1 MDNYSPHID
10 RHLSPMITIE
20 LQHLIF
26 YEHHGVYEEERK
38 VMNSFEVSLSVSY
51 QDTIPHFEKIS
62 DTISYVNL
70 FRIVQEKMKQ
80 PVFLLEKICQGII
93 LNIKHQYPAVSEIRI
108 SIFKLRAPIE
118 HFVGRVGVTMQRS
131 FKD

>member
-1 MDNYSPHID
+1 MV
-10 RHLSPMITIE
+10 TIE

-26 YEHHGVYEEERK
+26 YVHHGIYEEERR
-38 VMNSFEVSLSVSY
+38 VMNSFEVNLSVSY
-51 QDTIPHFEKIS
+51 PEVNQVYERIS

-70 FRIVQEKMKQ
+70 FKIVQEKMKE

-108 SIFKLRAPIE
+108 SVFKLQAPIE
-118 HFVGRVGVTMQRS
+118 HFVGKVGVTMQRT
-131 FKD
+131 FKE

>member
-1 MDNYSPHID
+1 MV
-10 RHLSPMITIE
+10 TIE

-26 YEHHGVYEEERK
+26 YEHHGIYEEERK
-38 VMNSFEVSLSVSY
+38 VMNSFEVNLSVSY
-51 QDTIPHFEKIS
+51 ADLNQVFERITDTIG
-62 DTISYVNL
+62 YVNL
-70 FRIVQEKMKQ
+70 YKIVQEKMKE

-108 SIFKLRAPIE
+108 SVFKLQAPIE
-118 HFVGRVGVTMQRS
+118 NFVGKVGVTMQRS

>member
-1 MDNYSPHID
+1 
-10 RHLSPMITIE
+10 MITIE

-26 YEHHGVYEEERK
+26 YEHHGIYEEERK
-38 VMNSFEVSLSVSY
+38 VMNSFEVNLSVSY
-51 QDTIPHFEKIS
+51 VDSHPVFERIS

-70 FRIVQEKMKQ
+70 FKIVQERMNE

-108 SIFKLRAPIE
+108 SIFKLQAPIE
-118 HFVGRVGVTMQRS
+118 HFIGKVGVTMQRS

>member
-1 MDNYSPHID
+1 MV
-10 RHLSPMITIE
+10 TIE
-20 LQHLIF
+20 LQNLIF
-26 YEHHGVYEEERK
+26 YVHHGIYEEERR
-38 VMNSFEVSLSVSY
+38 VMNSFEVNLSVSY
-51 QDTIPHFEKIS
+51 PEINPVYERIS

-70 FRIVQEKMKQ
+70 FKIVQEKMKD

-108 SIFKLRAPIE
+108 SVFKLQAPIE
-118 HFVGRVGVTMQRS
+118 HFIGKVGVTMHRS

>member
-1 MDNYSPHID
+1 
-10 RHLSPMITIE
+10 MITIE
-20 LQHLIF
+20 LQDLIF
-26 YEHHGVYEEERK
+26 YEHHGIYEEERR
-38 VMNSFEVSLSVSY
+38 VMNSFEVNLSVSY
-51 QDTIPHFEKIS
+51 MDTIPVFEKIA

-70 FRIVQEKMKQ
+70 FRIVQEKMKE

-108 SIFKLRAPIE
+108 SIFKLQAPIE
-118 HFVGRVGVTMQRS
+118 HFVGKVGVTMQRT

>member
-1 MDNYSPHID
+1 MV
-10 RHLSPMITIE
+10 TIE
-20 LQHLIF
+20 LQRVIF
-26 YEHHGVYEEERK
+26 YVHHGIYEEERR
-38 VMNSFEVSLSVSY
+38 VMNSFEVNLSVSY
-51 QDTIPHFEKIS
+51 PEVDQVYERIS

-70 FRIVQEKMKQ
+70 FKIVQEKMKE

-108 SIFKLRAPIE
+108 SVFKLQAPIE
-118 HFVGRVGVTMQRS
+118 HFVGKVGVTMHRS

>member
-1 MDNYSPHID
+1 MV
-10 RHLSPMITIE
+10 TIE
-20 LQHLIF
+20 LQNLIF
-26 YEHHGVYEEERK
+26 YVHHGIYEEERR
-38 VMNSFEVSLSVSY
+38 VMNSFEVNLSVSY
-51 QDTIPHFEKIS
+51 PEINPVYERIS

-70 FRIVQEKMKQ
+70 FKIVQEKMKE

-108 SIFKLRAPIE
+108 SVFKLQAPIE
-118 HFVGRVGVTMQRS
+118 HFIGKVGVTMHRS

>member
-1 MDNYSPHID
+1 MFRLAGPISI
-10 RHLSPMITIE
+10 MITIE

-26 YEHHGVYEEERK
+26 YEHHGIYEEERR
-38 VMNSFEVSLSVSY
+38 VMNSFEVNLSVSY
-51 QDTIPHFEKIS
+51 PDSDYVFEKIS

-70 FRIVQEKMKQ
+70 YKIVREKMKE

-93 LNIKHQYPAVSEIRI
+93 LNIKHQYPTVSGI
-108 SIFKLRAPIE
+108 SISVFKLQAPIE
-118 HFVGRVGVTMQRS
+118 QFVGKVGVTMHRS

>member
-1 MDNYSPHID
+1 MV
-10 RHLSPMITIE
+10 TIE
-20 LQHLIF
+20 LQNLIF
-26 YEHHGVYEEERK
+26 YVHHGIYEEERR
-38 VMNSFEVSLSVSY
+38 VMNSFEVNLSVSY
-51 QDTIPHFEKIS
+51 SEINPVYERIS

-70 FRIVQEKMKQ
+70 FKIVQEKMKE

-108 SIFKLRAPIE
+108 SVFKLQAPIE
-118 HFVGRVGVTMQRS
+118 HFIGKVGVTMHRS